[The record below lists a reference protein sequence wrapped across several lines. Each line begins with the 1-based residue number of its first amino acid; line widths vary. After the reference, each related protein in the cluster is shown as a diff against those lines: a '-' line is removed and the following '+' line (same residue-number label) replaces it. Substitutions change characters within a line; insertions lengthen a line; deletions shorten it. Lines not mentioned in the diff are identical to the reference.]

1 MVNTDITHLHKT
13 QQQWTGWKGWVT
25 SKKKDKDRREGK
37 GCRCWLGGALTIY
50 QQGWFEQ
57 NLSVEHQF
65 YVGWWFSVVWTRWS
79 SVFPKHP
86 FRQIAVIL
94 FILFF
99 KSSWWK
105 IAIAAR
111 KTAATTFVLS
121 YTVSLFFFYVG
132 DPPDG
137 LAGFVPGGP
146 DTWPAGWSTPHHTW
160 HCTKI
165 YTHTSSVRI

>member
-1 MVNTDITHLHKT
+1 MQYKNIIILIISNNKMVNTDITHLHKT

-105 IAIAAR
+105 RAGAAR
-111 KTAATTFVLS
+111 NWINSVPQTAAWIFAFS
-121 YTVSLFFFYVG
+121 ISFCYV
-132 DPPDG
+132 
-137 LAGFVPGGP
+137 
-146 DTWPAGWSTPHHTW
+146 
-160 HCTKI
+160 
-165 YTHTSSVRI
+165 